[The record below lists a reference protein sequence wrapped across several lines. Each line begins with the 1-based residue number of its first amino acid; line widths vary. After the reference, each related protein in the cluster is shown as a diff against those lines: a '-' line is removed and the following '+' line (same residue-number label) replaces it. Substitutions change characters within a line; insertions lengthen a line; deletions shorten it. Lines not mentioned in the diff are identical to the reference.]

1 MKSLSKIS
9 IGAFL
14 TTLALQFG
22 VMANPYFAGGPV
34 PGGNIQ
40 HFPAHY
46 HVIVSV
52 AIDGSSIEIED
63 GSQWKVPSSQAYEVS
78 NWKTN
83 DPVVISPNYS
93 CLSGCKYYLTNK
105 NRGSYVDGNL
115 SLGPII
121 GGNNTYRIIYL
132 NPYDGEVYLQP
143 EGPGGYGNEIHW
155 CVELGDRHIM
165 KNWTMNQAVI
175 VGANDNWFSSWFSNC
190 NCILINSERNTYVR
204 AQEY

>member
-1 MKSLSKIS
+1 MKNLSKIS

-14 TTLALQFG
+14 TALALQFG
-22 VMANPYFAGGPV
+22 VMTSLYCATGPV

-63 GSQWKVPSSQAYEVS
+63 GSQWKVRPSQAYEVS
-78 NWKTN
+78 KWRTN
-83 DPVVISPNYS
+83 DPVVISPNHSY
-93 CLSGCKYYLTNK
+93 LSGYKYYLTNK
-105 NRGSYVDGNL
+105 NRRYYVGGNL

-121 GGNNTYRIIYL
+121 GGNNTYRIIYI
-132 NPYDGEVYLQP
+132 NYYDGEIYLQP
-143 EGPGGYGNEIHW
+143 EGPDGYGNEIYW
-155 CVELGDRHIM
+155 CVEPSDRHVM
-165 KNWTMNQAVI
+165 KNWTINQAVI
-175 VGANDNWFSSWFSNC
+175 VGANDSWFSSWFSYY